1 MYNKKMLIGI
11 LLSGI
16 LLVNLTGCDNE
27 DKKITE
33 QVKLNKTQNNL
44 YDSQISE
51 EAQDTKLNQEI
62 TNVEQ
67 VEETKTEEKVEIPND
82 NGNSVNEENIQNLSK
97 DEIVINYFNE
107 ATQDIN
113 NFLES
118 EKVETAKAKCK
129 EYFITF
135 VDFIFYNGTIKNVTF
150 AELKD
155 STKKQV
161 ITLTQKLDALIMKKF
176 PNYKETIGETS
187 KNVYEK
193 ASDLLNSGKENLE
206 DYIISKVGEDKYQD
220 ILDSIEGVKENDKQ
234 TWNDVKDTAS
244 DLYESGKEKVKNWYE
259 NFRGN

>member
-16 LLVNLTGCDNE
+16 LLVNLTGCDKE
-27 DKKITE
+27 DKKITK
-33 QVKLNKTQNNL
+33 QVKLNTTQNNSS
-44 YDSQISE
+44 YSQINEVS
-51 EAQDTKLNQEI
+51 QDTKTNQEI

-67 VEETKTEEKVEIPND
+67 VEEPNMEENVEIPK
-82 NGNSVNEENIQNLSK
+82 GNSNSENIQNLSK

-113 NFLES
+113 TFLAS

-135 VDFIFYNGTIKNVTF
+135 VDFIFYNGTIKDVTF
-150 AELKD
+150 VELKD

-220 ILDSIEGVKENDKQ
+220 ILDSIESVKENDKN

-244 DLYESGKEKVKNWYE
+244 DLYESGKEKVKSWYE
-259 NFRGN
+259 DFRGN

>member
-16 LLVNLTGCDNE
+16 LLVNLTGCDKE
-27 DKKITE
+27 DKKITK
-33 QVKLNKTQNNL
+33 QVKLNTTQNNSSN
-44 YDSQISE
+44 SQINE
-51 EAQDTKLNQEI
+51 KVQDTKTNQEI

-67 VEETKTEEKVEIPND
+67 VEEPNMEANVEIPKD
-82 NGNSVNEENIQNLSK
+82 NSNSENIQNLSK

-113 NFLES
+113 NFLAS

-135 VDFIFYNGTIKNVTF
+135 VDFIFYNGTIKDVTF
-150 AELKD
+150 VELKD

-220 ILDSIEGVKENDKQ
+220 ILDSIESVKENDKN

-259 NFRGN
+259 DFRGN

>member
-1 MYNKKMLIGI
+1 M
-11 LLSGI
+11 
-16 LLVNLTGCDNE
+16 VNLTGCDKE
-27 DKKITE
+27 DKKITK
-33 QVKLNKTQNNL
+33 QVKLNTTQNNSSN
-44 YDSQISE
+44 SQINE
-51 EAQDTKLNQEI
+51 KVQDTKTNQEI

-67 VEETKTEEKVEIPND
+67 VEEPNMEANVEIPKD
-82 NGNSVNEENIQNLSK
+82 NSNSENIQNLSK

-113 NFLES
+113 NFLAS

-161 ITLTQKLDALIMKKF
+161 ITLTKKLDALIMKKF

-220 ILDSIEGVKENDKQ
+220 ILDSIESVKENDKN

-244 DLYESGKEKVKNWYE
+244 DLYESGKEKVKSWYE
-259 NFRGN
+259 DFRGN

>member
-16 LLVNLTGCDNE
+16 LLVNLTGCDKE
-27 DKKITE
+27 DKKITK
-33 QVKLNKTQNNL
+33 QVKLNTTQNNSSN
-44 YDSQISE
+44 SQIIE
-51 EAQDTKLNQEI
+51 KVQDTKTNQEI

-67 VEETKTEEKVEIPND
+67 VEEPNMEANVEIPKD
-82 NGNSVNEENIQNLSK
+82 NSNSENIQNLSK

-113 NFLES
+113 NFLAS

-135 VDFIFYNGTIKNVTF
+135 VDFIFYNGTIKDVTF
-150 AELKD
+150 VELKD

-220 ILDSIEGVKENDKQ
+220 ILDSIESVKENDKN

-259 NFRGN
+259 DFRGN

>member
-16 LLVNLTGCDNE
+16 LLVNLTGCDKE
-27 DKKITE
+27 DKKITK
-33 QVKLNKTQNNL
+33 QVKLNTTQNNSSN
-44 YDSQISE
+44 SQINE
-51 EAQDTKLNQEI
+51 KVQDTKTNQEI

-67 VEETKTEEKVEIPND
+67 VEEPNMEANVEIPKD
-82 NGNSVNEENIQNLSK
+82 NSNSENIQNLSK

-113 NFLES
+113 TFLAS

-135 VDFIFYNGTIKNVTF
+135 VDFIFYNGTIKDVTF
-150 AELKD
+150 VELKD

-220 ILDSIEGVKENDKQ
+220 ILDSIESVKENDKN

-259 NFRGN
+259 DFRGN